1 MKFRR
6 KVFTTRPGGPD
17 ARDDPAEVV
26 GVAVARVFMRR
37 VDRPAALVRLV
48 DRRFAMTGDV
58 VAVGGACDMA
68 AYARR
73 SALRCL
79 SAPDRLWFRACAD
92 ELLRVHPDPLRQV
105 VGESVLA

>member
-6 KVFTTRPGGPD
+6 KVFTTRPGAPD
-17 ARDDPAEVV
+17 PGHDGDSGEIV
-26 GVAVARVFMRR
+26 GVAVARVFMTRA
-37 VDRPAALVRLV
+37 DRPAALVRLA

-58 VAVGGACDMA
+58 VAVGGACDVA

-79 SAPDRLWFRACAD
+79 SVPDRLWFRACAE
-92 ELLRVHPDPLRQV
+92 ELARVHPDPLKPITR
-105 VGESVLA
+105 A